1 MLMGC
6 FVGFVPTIAGLVL
19 VTVVFADLF
28 GMSVGVW
35 FVSVAQPKKASWNGI
50 TMVYQ
55 PTALAVGFVPD
66 APEAAIPNTPI
77 SQKPNTAI
85 LIWRF
90 FTEPAVTTASTVRTG
105 VTATWLS
112 STNQL

>member
-19 VTVVFADLF
+19 VTVVFVDLF
-28 GMSVGVW
+28 GMLMAVW
-35 FVSVAQPKKASWNGI
+35 FVSVAQPKRASWNGI
-50 TMVYQ
+50 TMVCR
-55 PTALAVGFVPD
+55 PTASAGGFVPD

-77 SQKPNTAI
+77 SQKPNMAI

-105 VTATWLS
+105 VTATCLLS
-112 STNQL
+112 ISLL